1 VTVVAAEAAYTCS
14 ECKKIRASDANRWW
28 LVFTVPSINGFS
40 LVVRPWD
47 RQGAREADEHA
58 CGEACATKMFSRFL
72 STGRLTE

>member
-28 LVFTVPSINGFS
+28 LFFLNELRPQYI
-40 LVVRPWD
+40 VVRRWD
-47 RQGAREADEHA
+47 RQGARDATEHA

-72 STGRLTE
+72 SSGRLTE